1 MRLQIPLVITFLAG
15 VVMATQFFIHHE
27 LGKTVYNELLNW
39 GIIVAAFAL
48 VLGIQSLLR
57 THVEKIRRQRRDWPY
72 SVVAIASFVLMV
84 VVGIGFGHER
94 GTGFDWIFR
103 HIQVPLDAT
112 MFSLLAFFIASAAF
126 RTFRARSTEATLLL
140 IAAIVVML
148 GRVPGSLIVVF
159 QESTVGLWLHN
170 VMPDVSEWIMN
181 FPTVAGKRGIIFGVA
196 LGAIA
201 TALRIILGI
210 ERSHLG
216 GGGRGGAPG
225 P

>member
-15 VVMATQFFIHHE
+15 LFMAVQWFVPHE
-27 LGKTVYNELLNW
+27 LGVTVYNELLNW
-39 GIIVAAFAL
+39 GRIVAAFAL

-57 THVEKIRRQRRDWPY
+57 THVEKIRRQREDWPY
-72 SVVAIASFVLMV
+72 SAVAIASFVLMV
-84 VVGIGFGHER
+84 VVGIGWGHER

-103 HIQVPLDAT
+103 HVQVPLDAT

-140 IAAIVVML
+140 VAAIVVML
-148 GRVPGSLIVVF
+148 GRVPETLIVVLG
-159 QESTVGLWLHN
+159 ETRPGLWMHA
-170 VMPDVSEWIMN
+170 VMPDVSEWIMD
-181 FPTVAGKRGIIFGVA
+181 FPTNAAKRGIIFGVS
-196 LGAIA
+196 LGSIA
-201 TALRIILGI
+201 TALRILLGI

-216 GGGRGGAPG
+216 GGGGGG

>member
-1 MRLQIPLVITFLAG
+1 MRLQVPLLITFLAG
-15 VVMATQFFIHHE
+15 VFMAVQFFVPHE
-27 LGKTVYNELLNW
+27 LGQGPYEELLNW
-39 GIIVAAFAL
+39 SRIVGAFAL
-48 VLGIQSLLR
+48 VLGIHSLLR

-72 SVVAIASFVLMV
+72 SAVAIGSFVLMV

-126 RTFRARSTEATLLL
+126 RTFRARSVEATLLL
-140 IAAIVVML
+140 VAAIVVML
-148 GRVPGSLIVVF
+148 GRVPGALMVVF
-159 QESTVGLWLHN
+159 QETAAAQWLHAT
-170 VMPDVSEWIMN
+170 MPDVSEWIMN
-181 FPTVAGKRGIIFGVA
+181 VPTVAGKRGIIFGVA

-201 TALRIILGI
+201 TALRVILGI

-216 GGGRGGAPG
+216 GGGGGQ
-225 P
+225 